1 MTQKEESIQIINEYV
16 QELIGDTPVSC
27 QLNAAIG
34 NHIHKNYVTRDEYNK
49 LKAQVDRLNE
59 LVGEIPVAVQI
70 NAALSR

>member
-1 MTQKEESIQIINEYV
+1 MIQKEEIIQIINEHIS
-16 QELIGDTPVSC
+16 ELVGDTAVSC